1 MSEECV
7 VIAILKMLNEGSK
20 TEVALNLFLFTN
32 FSRWKTEY
40 LRDFIDE
47 IKHIIE
53 RKHQDNKILIC
64 YNPILAISL
73 SCEALAKIAICKDKF
88 HDMI

>member
-1 MSEECV
+1 MRILIVRHALTLNVFSESLMSEECV

-20 TEVALNLFLFTN
+20 TELALNLFLFTN

-47 IKHIIE
+47 IKQIIE
-53 RKHQDNKILIC
+53 RKH
-64 YNPILAISL
+64 
-73 SCEALAKIAICKDKF
+73 
-88 HDMI
+88 